1 MGLRLERAIDEV
13 NRIERKIMM
22 YQNQKKE
29 AMARLKLVENEEI
42 VRSIRAMNLSRDD
55 LVGLL
60 KGLQDGTVTFSD
72 VKDKEQSLSEKNIE
86 EDALA
91 KDGYDISNEKTQTTN
106 SMGKRK
112 EQPKNDN
119 ELEQVGMA

>member
-22 YQNQKKE
+22 YQSQKKE

-60 KGLQDGTVTFSD
+60 KGLQNGTVTFSD
-72 VKDKEQSLSEKNIE
+72 VKDKEQSLSEKE
-86 EDALA
+86 
-91 KDGYDISNEKTQTTN
+91 NEKAEYGQERRDNQHRETQNTN
-106 SMGKRK
+106 LTEGRK
-112 EQPKNDN
+112 E
-119 ELEQVGMA
+119 